1 MTSGSLPDC
10 YVHGCQECSSDNMCG
25 VCEDATALPRDG
37 QCVCEKFFEKIN
49 AQGKCEPCFVAGC
62 NECVV
67 SQNMTCSKCLDD
79 SATLDGNGKCRC
91 PEGSHMNEDG
101 HCNTCNV
108 LGCKNC
114 SATNSGICEE
124 CL

>member
-49 AQGKCEPCFVAGC
+49 ADGKCEPCFVAGC
-62 NECVV
+62 NQCAVG
-67 SQNMTCSKCLDD
+67 QNMTCEVCLNET
-79 SATLDGNGKCRC
+79 ATEIDGKCKC
-91 PEGSHMNEDG
+91 PDGFHMTEDG
-101 HCNTCNV
+101 HCNSCNV
-108 LGCKNC
+108 LGC
-114 SATNSGICEE
+114 
-124 CL
+124 